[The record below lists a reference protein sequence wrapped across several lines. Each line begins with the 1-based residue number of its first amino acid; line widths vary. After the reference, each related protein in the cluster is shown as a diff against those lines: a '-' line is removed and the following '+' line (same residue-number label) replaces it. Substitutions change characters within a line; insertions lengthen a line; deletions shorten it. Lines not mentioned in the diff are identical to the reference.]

1 MIFYLQD
8 IIIERD
14 NNITDIIETETD
26 SEDSGSLTD
35 SVITDNSDTLSQHRP
50 YVDGFQDTDSPYM
63 LHVNIKGDIATKSAS
78 ASRVRDSHLENES
91 GYQDADHY
99 TLSPIVYVQN
109 EIMVT
114 VDDEQ
119 RKALPENET
128 VSTEMVADDV
138 NIPRLG
144 DYVFSVDIQQV
155 NKITETVENLDVTS
169 ENGESKGTIMDTG
182 HNQSILPAYI
192 QCNGIRKAVFDSNGK
207 ESHDNTT
214 ALTEVEN
221 SPEQSVDSYGHST
234 DFRNSEPNRE
244 HAEQSVK
251 TEENPDCVT
260 ESVVRDAASE
270 EIKPMFSTFTQKHK
284 DEQLVTENTKVEG
297 IRTRDSVVDNEP
309 DQNPGYME
317 HDCKE
322 IMKTCNDAPMIGSLQ
337 DPPFVDNIELIGIA
351 TTEHSSD
358 ESGSVESASMA
369 DNSIDNSIVKRTIEG
384 GFRYIANTGLP
395 KMLNSN
401 HPHGIG
407 KSFEASSLNNNT
419 FHSTDVAKH
428 ENVDKTAS
436 KLSDNASGSIN
447 PSYLPWD
454 KVGMAVD
461 KVVNDQETCP
471 PYVMVNSLCCGK
483 LLSEA
488 KPRENTDDSVV
499 DDTDS
504 ILISV
509 KSSISNP
516 TMALPQQDNIDKDLV
531 LPHPSFNEEES
542 RNVEDNRIGS
552 DGETDVCDNIRAY
565 EPEYVDGWSSDVQET
580 NIISEE
586 NTHSATVINDE
597 SKSMG
602 KTNDNVDAKDINS
615 YVKAYFVESQKK

>member
-8 IIIERD
+8 ITIERD
-14 NNITDIIETETD
+14 NITDIIETETD

-50 YVDGFQDTDSPYM
+50 HVDGFQDTDNPYM
-63 LHVNIKGDIATKSAS
+63 SDVNIKGGIATKSAS

-91 GYQDADHY
+91 GYQDADHLR
-99 TLSPIVYVQN
+99 LSPTAYLQN
-109 EIMVT
+109 EVMVT

-119 RKALPENET
+119 RKAMLENET

-144 DYVFSVDIQQV
+144 EYVFSVDIQQI

-169 ENGESKGTIMDTG
+169 ENEESKGTIMDTE
-182 HNQSILPAYI
+182 HNQSILPAYV
-192 QCNGIRKAVFDSNGK
+192 QCNEIPKAVFYCNGK
-207 ESHDNTT
+207 ESSDATT

-221 SPEQSVDSYGHST
+221 SPEQSADSYVHST

-244 HAEQSVK
+244 PAEQSVK
-251 TEENPDCVT
+251 TEENPDYVT
-260 ESVVRDAASE
+260 ETVARGVASE
-270 EIKPMFSTFTQKHK
+270 EIKQMFSTFTQKHK

-297 IRTRDSVVDNEP
+297 IKTRDSVVDNEP
-309 DQNPGYME
+309 DQNSDYMA

-322 IMKTCNDAPMIGSLQ
+322 IMKTSNDAPMIGSLQ
-337 DPPFVDNIELIGIA
+337 DLPFVDNIELLGIA
-351 TTEHSSD
+351 TTKHSSD

-369 DNSIDNSIVKRTIEG
+369 DDSIEAITGIVHSTIDG
-384 GFRYIANTGLP
+384 SFRYIANTGLP

-401 HPHGIG
+401 LPHGIG
-407 KSFEASSLNNNT
+407 NSFEASSMNNNL
-419 FHSTDVAKH
+419 FHSTDAAKH
-428 ENVDKTAS
+428 ENVDETVS

-447 PSYLPWD
+447 PTYLPWD

-471 PYVMVNSLCCGK
+471 PYVVVNTDST
-483 LLSEA
+483 LSEA
-488 KPRENTDDSVV
+488 KSRQNTDDSVV
-499 DDTDS
+499 DETDS
-504 ILISV
+504 IMISV
-509 KSSISNP
+509 KSSINNP

-531 LPHPSFNEEES
+531 LPHPSLNEEES
-542 RNVEDNRIGS
+542 RSVEDNRIGS
-552 DGETDVCDNIRAY
+552 DGMNNVCDNISAD
-565 EPEYVDGWSSDVQET
+565 EAEYVDGRSSDVQET

-586 NTHSATVINDE
+586 NTHSATIINDE

-602 KTNDNVDAKDINS
+602 KANDNVDAKDINS